1 MLCSCHQHISESANL
16 LIKKMF
22 KKILIANRG
31 EIALRVI
38 RTCREMGIKTVAV
51 YSTADK
57 DSLHVKF
64 ADEAVCIGKPASA
77 DSYLNVPHIMA
88 AAEITNADAIHPGYG
103 FLAEN
108 SKFAQICGEHGIK
121 FIGPTPAMI
130 NSMGDKITA
139 KETMIKA
146 GVPVVPGGEGLLESV
161 EHAKGLAK
169 EVGYPV
175 ILKAT
180 AGGGG
185 KGMRVVWEESE
196 LERNY
201 DMAKTEAAAAF
212 KNDGIYMEKF
222 VEEPRHIEIQVAGDQ
237 YGNVCH
243 LSERDCSIQR
253 RHQKLVEES
262 PSPFMTDDL
271 RQRMGEAAK
280 KAAAAINYESVGTIE
295 FLVDKHRNFY
305 FMEMNTRI
313 QVEHCVTEEV
323 INFDLIKEQIKIAAG
338 EKISGKDYI
347 PTMHAIECRINAE
360 DPYNDFRP
368 SPGKITVLHQPGGHG
383 VRVDS
388 HVYAGYVIPPYY
400 DSMIGKLITVAQT
413 RSEAID
419 TMYRAL
425 SEYVIEGIKTT
436 IPFHLQLMQN
446 DDFRKGNFTTKFLET
461 FKMK

>member
-1 MLCSCHQHISESANL
+1 
-16 LIKKMF
+16 MF

-38 RTCREMGIKTVAV
+38 RTAREMGIKTVAV

-64 ADEAVCIGKPASA
+64 ADEAVCIGKPQSA
-77 DSYLNVPHIMA
+77 DSYLNIPHIMA
-88 AAEITNADAIHPGYG
+88 ACEITAADAIHPGYG

-108 SKFAQICGEHGIK
+108 AKFSQICADHGIK
-121 FIGPTPAMI
+121 FIGPTAEMI
-130 NSMGDKITA
+130 NKMGDKITA
-139 KETMIKA
+139 KETMIAA
-146 GVPVVPGGEGLLESV
+146 GVPVIPGSEGLLQSLE
-161 EHAKGLAK
+161 EAKSIARNMGF
-169 EVGYPV
+169 PV

-185 KGMRVVWEESE
+185 KGMRIVWEESE
-196 LERNY
+196 MERAY
-201 DMAKTEAAAAF
+201 TTAKAEAAAAF
-212 KNDGIYMEKF
+212 KNDGVYMEKF
-222 VEEPRHIEIQVAGDQ
+222 VEEPRHIEIQVAGDR
-237 YGNVCH
+237 YGTVCH

-262 PSPFMTDDL
+262 PSPFMTPQL
-271 RQRMGEAAK
+271 RHAMGEAAK
-280 KAAAAINYESVGTIE
+280 KAASAINYESVGTIE

-323 INFDLIKEQIKIAAG
+323 INFDLIKEQIKIAMG
-338 EKISGKDYI
+338 EKISGRDYE

-368 SPGKITVLHQPGGHG
+368 SPGRITVLHQPGGHG

-413 RSEAID
+413 RNEAID

-425 SEYVIEGIKTT
+425 SEYVIEGVKTT
-436 IPFHLQLMQN
+436 IPFHLQLMK
-446 DDFRKGNFTTKFLET
+446 DERFRSGDFNTKFLES
-461 FKMK
+461 FKMQ

>member
-1 MLCSCHQHISESANL
+1 M
-16 LIKKMF
+16 MF

-38 RTCREMGIKTVAV
+38 RTAREMGIKTVAV
-51 YSTADK
+51 YSTADR

-64 ADEAVCIGKPASA
+64 ADEAVCIGKPQSA
-77 DSYLNVPHIMA
+77 DSYLNIAHLMA

-108 SKFAQICGEHGIK
+108 AKFSQICNDHEIK
-121 FIGPTPAMI
+121 FIGPTPEMI
-130 NSMGDKITA
+130 NAMGDKITA

-146 GVPVVPGGEGLLESV
+146 GVPVVPGGEGLLQSLDE
-161 EHAKGLAK
+161 ANGLAK
-169 EVGYPV
+169 SMGYPI

-185 KGMRVVWEESE
+185 KGMRIVWEEADM
-196 LERNY
+196 ERAYNT
-201 DMAKTEAAAAF
+201 AKAEAAAAF

-222 VEEPRHIEIQVAGDQ
+222 VEEPRHIEIQLAGDQ
-237 YGNVCH
+237 YGTVCH

-262 PSPFMTDDL
+262 PSPFMTAEL
-271 RQRMGEAAK
+271 RHKMGEAAK
-280 KAAAAINYESVGTIE
+280 KAARAINYESVGTIE

-323 INFDLIKEQIKIAAG
+323 INFDLIKEQILIAGGQKILG
-338 EKISGKDYI
+338 RDYI
-347 PTMHAIECRINAE
+347 PQMHAIECRINAE

-368 SPGKITVLHQPGGHG
+368 SPGRITSLNQPGGHG

-388 HVYAGYVIPPYY
+388 HVYAGYVIPPCY

-413 RSEAID
+413 RQEAIQ

-425 SEYVIEGIKTT
+425 SEYVIEGVKTT
-436 IPFHLQLMQN
+436 IPFHLQLMQ
-446 DDFRKGNFTTKFLET
+446 DERFRSGDFNTKFLEG
-461 FKMK
+461 FELK